1 MALRPIGVALVLT
14 VLLAPPSSAWNNGQS
29 GNSNTGTAAECDHPP
44 YATHDW
50 IADRALALLPDQE
63 AWLLPLKS
71 VYLLGTEAPDFKG
84 IPTACQTPNHG
95 YDDRNQGHSVEWAA
109 NWSKMTKDRAAT
121 RAQEEYNKAALAYR
135 QGNPRAAAF
144 YLGAM
149 AHYIGDV
156 SQYGHTIPSETHHSD
171 YEGWVAQRRASFSGG
186 TFETYI
192 SSEPRVRRSAYVAA
206 KRISLTV
213 ARGKAPS
220 CRRSRW
226 IVCGRRS
233 RSPTSTASGTRSIW
247 ASTSWLMCSIRSS
260 PMWSTKRTRTRGGRR
275 MAARPLSRS

>member
-1 MALRPIGVALVLT
+1 MLDIATVALSKT
-14 VLLAPPSSAWNNGQS
+14 D
-29 GNSNTGTAAECDHPP
+29 TAAECDHPP

-50 IADRALALLPDQE
+50 IADQALALLPDAE
-63 AWLLPLKS
+63 KAWLLTLKS
-71 VYLLGTEAPDFKG
+71 VYLLGTEAPDFNG

-95 YDDRNQGHSVEWAA
+95 YDDRNLGHSVEWAA

-149 AHYIGDV
+149 AHYVGDS
-156 SQYGHTIPSETHHSD
+156 SQYGHTIPNEQHHSD
-171 YEGWVAQRRASFSGG
+171 YEGWVAQRTASFSGG

-192 SSEPRVRRSAYVAA
+192 VNEPRVRRSAYVAV

-213 ARGKAPS
+213 ARGKAPILS
-220 CRRSRW
+220 ALQMD
-226 IVCGRRS
+226 
-233 RSPTSTASGTRSIW
+233 ASWATKPQPYLDSIGHSLNL
-247 ASTSWLMCSIRSS
+247 AVNELADVLHSFFANVVDED
-260 PMWSTKRTRTRGGRR
+260 G
-275 MAARPLSRS
+275 